1 MSVTFDAVVVGAGI
15 VGAACAREC
24 AEQGLKTALV
34 DSGVIG
40 GGATAAGMGHIV
52 AMDDSPAQL
61 ALTGYSQR
69 LWRELAPHLPD
80 DVEFDRC
87 GTLWVAD
94 DEEEMDEVR
103 RKYGV
108 YAAAGV
114 PAEILSAAQ
123 LAQLEPHLRLMAGAL
138 LVPSDCVLYP
148 PCAAGYLVREALR
161 QGATLF
167 AGKRAVSAGAGRV
180 QLDDGSELRAARIVH
195 ACGADAVRLIPDL
208 PIRKRKGHLVIT
220 DRYPGFVR
228 HQLVELG
235 YLKSAHSITTDS
247 VAFNVQP
254 RRTGQLLIGSSRE
267 YGAESHEVNHAL
279 LAAMIARAQL
289 FIPQIG
295 DLQAIRVWTGFRAAT
310 PDKLPLIGPW
320 PGDATLFLATG
331 HEGLGIT
338 TSLATAKVLANTMLG
353 AAAAIDPTPY
363 LPSRYTQAGGLGKPR
378 AAEPS
383 VGLRAAEKSHV

>member
-1 MSVTFDAVVVGAGI
+1 
-15 VGAACAREC
+15 
-24 AEQGLKTALV
+24 
-34 DSGVIG
+34 
-40 GGATAAGMGHIV
+40 
-52 AMDDSPAQL
+52 
-61 ALTGYSQR
+61 
-69 LWRELAPHLPD
+69 LPD

-87 GTLWVAD
+87 GTLWVASD
-94 DEEEMDEVR
+94 DEEMDEVG
-103 RKYGV
+103 RKYGI
-108 YAAAGV
+108 YAAAGIPTEV
-114 PAEILSAAQ
+114 LSAQ
-123 LAQLEPHLRLMAGAL
+123 DVAQLEPHLRPMAGAL

-167 AGKRAVSAGAGRV
+167 AGKRVISAGAGRV
-180 QLDDGSELRAARIVH
+180 QLEDGSELRAPRIVV
-195 ACGADAVRLIPDL
+195 AGGADAVLLIPDL

-235 YLKSAHSITTDS
+235 YLKSAHSIMTDS

-267 YGAESHEVNHAL
+267 YGAEDHVVNHAL
-279 LAAMIARAQL
+279 LAAMIARVQA

-320 PGDATLFLATG
+320 PGDETVFLATG

-338 TSLATAKVLANTMLG
+338 TSLATAKVLASTMLG
-353 AAAAIDPTPY
+353 AVAAIDPAPY
-363 LPSRYTQAGGLGKPR
+363 LPSRYTRADAVARPR
-378 AAEPS
+378 ASEPR
-383 VGLRAAEKSHV
+383 VEMPAAEKSHA